1 MPEQLEPQLP
11 VQEPEQPDEHPP
23 VQVDLHV
30 PEQPLPH
37 PPVHVILQLLEQLSP
52 QPSAQFIVQSEAHVA
67 EQLFL
72 QVWPMAEPSQLDVQA
87 PEQLPSQ
94 VISQLFLQSTRC
106 KSQELRRTDPTKD
119 IPKMGNA
126 DCAAFLKNV
135 RLEYNSSFFITHKRF
150 WDLGSNVYPRLKR
163 KRGTLYQLI
172 LSNEVPERL

>member
-106 KSQELRRTDPTKD
+106 ISQELRRTDPTKD

-150 WDLGSNVYPRLKR
+150 LGFRFQCIPQVKKKAWN
-163 KRGTLYQLI
+163 LI
-172 LSNEVPERL
+172 STYSL